1 MDIDAALRHA
11 GDLSRHDPEI
21 MEDIALAL
29 PGYLWV
35 VDNYAPDVQ
44 FLPEANPKAQR
55 LVHCG
60 RCDQWAVEEQRGGRY
75 ERDLPQG
82 HDVECPFCRCRV
94 EVKHVTRGIKGIYD
108 RLNVVYYQKS
118 AVDPDAVVAVAAHVT
133 REYREADQFEPWAL
147 EPTVSVRGIAVFDA
161 KRRESA
167 RFQTRPVW
175 MAAENEDRLKLVD
188 VWWKRVKSMAA
199 LTFGDQ
205 ALFMAQ
211 KPDTVFL
218 RGTLTAAIEGTPFAR
233 AWSDRFFGYGDGI
246 WALDRIARYPC
257 VEYLTKLHLT
267 DFVLRAHL
275 GTLPPSTINWNGA
288 DMGKVLRLSPRRLG
302 EIKGHKISLTPNL
315 CAVLQTVDK
324 AKLRCGI
331 DTAVGVATAC
341 RGLQGDLKV
350 QLRRALELLPEG
362 KRAKGLK
369 YIARNRDRT
378 LHDIEDLWSMTLKAG
393 GTLNSDE
400 DAFPRDFAAAHD
412 RMAARV
418 QATKNRAKDR
428 QIAKRLPALEKKLG
442 FSFGGLILRPACS
455 AAEVVREG
463 QALHHCVGT
472 YVDRYAAG
480 DTVICVLRRAVE
492 PETPWRTVEI
502 SATTG
507 RVLQDRGLHNDWGGQ
522 GIPVEGN
529 YRAALDLFWEAWR
542 ERRQARSS

>member
-1 MDIDAALRHA
+1 MMDIDAALRHA
-11 GDLSRHDPEI
+11 GDLSRRDPEI
-21 MEDIALAL
+21 MEDVGLAL
-29 PGYLWV
+29 PEYLWV
-35 VDNYAPDVQ
+35 VDNYAPDIQ
-44 FLPEANPKAQR
+44 FLPEEGPTQR
-55 LVHCG
+55 LIHCG
-60 RCDQWAVEEQRGGRY
+60 RCDGWAVEEQRGGRY
-75 ERDLPQG
+75 QRDLPQSQE
-82 HDVECPFCRCRV
+82 VECPFCLARV
-94 EVKHVTRGIKGIYD
+94 TVKHVTRGVKGIFN

-118 AVDPDAVVAVAAHVT
+118 AVDPDVVVAVAAHVT
-133 REYREADQFEPWAL
+133 RDYREADQYEPWAL
-147 EPTVSVRGIAVFDA
+147 EPTVSIRGIAVFDA
-161 KRRESA
+161 KRRESC
-167 RFQTRPVW
+167 RLQTKPIYGGI
-175 MAAENEDRLKLVD
+175 DDLKVVD
-188 VWWKRVKSMAA
+188 VWWKRVQSMKA

-205 ALFMAQ
+205 ALFMGQ
-211 KPDTVFL
+211 RPDTIIL
-218 RGTLTAAIEGTPFAR
+218 RGTLTEAIEGTPFER
-233 AWSDRFFGYGDGI
+233 AWTDLYFADGDGI

-267 DFVLRAHL
+267 DFVIRAQL
-275 GTLPPSTINWNGA
+275 GTLPPSLLNWNGK
-288 DMGKVLRLSPRRLG
+288 DMARVLRLSARRLG
-302 EIKGHKISLTPNL
+302 EIKGRKISLTPNL
-315 CAVLQTVDK
+315 CAVLQVVDK

-331 DTAVGVATAC
+331 DAAEGVATAC

-418 QATKNRAKDR
+418 QATKNKVNDR

-442 FSFGGLILRPACS
+442 FEFGGLILRPARS
-455 AAEVVREG
+455 AAEVIREG
-463 QALHHCVGT
+463 QQLHHCVGT

-507 RVLQDRGLHNDWGGQ
+507 RVLQDRGLHNDWGNQ

-542 ERRQARSS
+542 ERRKARVRD